1 MSMRTNISLIAAVIV
16 AVLLRMSVFAV
27 DEREHVIE
35 LQFQKI
41 VSTSFEPGL
50 HFKIPF
56 ADEVVHYTKTIQ
68 SQERR
73 DDKVL
78 TQDRKNLAI
87 EYLITWRIDDPAQ
100 YYRSVNGGDEEKAIQ
115 SLSDIVTDGLQAA
128 IGRRTVAD
136 VVSAAPADLLA
147 DTLSAVRA
155 RAPDFGIQVVDVRI
169 KRIGMA
175 DEAGVF
181 ERMRRERQAVATQL
195 RAEGDEQVARIKA
208 AADRQKTVILSE
220 AYRDSERVRGAGDAR
235 AAEIYA
241 AAYSKD
247 RDFYAFYR
255 SLQAY
260 RNSIGRDQDV
270 LVLKP
275 DSDFFQFFQKQ
286 TGTGALAPRQ

>member
-1 MSMRTNISLIAAVIV
+1 MSVRVNIALVSAVVV

-27 DEREHVIE
+27 DEREHAVE
-35 LQFQKI
+35 LQSGKI
-41 VSTSFEPGL
+41 INANVEPGL

-56 ADEVVHYTKTIQ
+56 ADDVVHYTKTIQ
-68 SQERR
+68 SKDRH

-78 TQDRKNLAI
+78 TAERKNLAI
-87 EYLITWRIDDPAQ
+87 EYFIAWRIDDPAQ
-100 YYRSVNGGDEEKAIQ
+100 YYRSVNGGDEQSAIQ
-115 SLSDIVTDGLQAA
+115 SLSDIVSDGLQAA
-128 IGRRTVAD
+128 IGRRTVAEA
-136 VVSAAPADLLA
+136 VSAAPADLLG
-147 DTLSAVRA
+147 DTVAAVRA
-155 RAPDFGIQVVDVRI
+155 RAPDFGIQIVDVRI

-175 DEAGVF
+175 DETGVF
-181 ERMRRERQAVATQL
+181 ERMKKERQAVATRL

-208 AADRQKTVILSE
+208 DADRQRTVILSE
-220 AYRDSERVRGAGDAR
+220 ADRDAERTRGAGDAR

-260 RNSIGRDQDV
+260 RKSIGRDQDV

-275 DSDFFQFFQKQ
+275 DSDFLQFLQKQ
-286 TGTGALAPRQ
+286 TGTTAR

>member
-1 MSMRTNISLIAAVIV
+1 MSMRVNMLLVAAVIA

-41 VSTSFEPGL
+41 VSTSFDPGL

-56 ADEVVHYTKTIQ
+56 VDEVVHYTKTIQ
-68 SQERR
+68 STERR

-78 TQDRKNLAI
+78 TTERKNLAL
-87 EYLITWRIDDPAQ
+87 EYLITWRIEDPAQ
-100 YYRSVNGGDEEKAIQ
+100 YYRAVNGGDEERAIQ
-115 SLSDIVTDGLQAA
+115 SLSDIVADGLQAA
-128 IGRRTVAD
+128 IGRRTVAE

-155 RAPDFGIQVVDVRI
+155 RSPDFGVQVVDVRI

-208 AADRQKTVILSE
+208 DADRQRTVILSE

-260 RNSIGRDQDV
+260 RKSIGRDQDV

-275 DSDFFQFFQKQ
+275 DSDFFQFLQKQ
-286 TGTGALAPRQ
+286 VGTTAR

>member
-1 MSMRTNISLIAAVIV
+1 MSVRVNILLVAAVVV

-27 DEREHVIE
+27 DEREHVVE
-35 LQFQKI
+35 LQFDKI
-41 VSTSFEPGL
+41 VSASFEPGL

-56 ADEVVHYTKTIQ
+56 ADDVVHYTKTIQ
-68 SQERR
+68 SKERR

-78 TQDRKNLAI
+78 TAERKDLAVD
-87 EYLITWRIDDPAQ
+87 YLIAWRIDDPAQ
-100 YYRSVNGGDEEKAIQ
+100 YYRSVNGGDEDKAIE
-115 SLSDIVTDGLQAA
+115 SLSDVVNDGLQAA

-136 VVSAAPADLLA
+136 VVAAAPAELLA
-147 DTLSAVRA
+147 DTLTAVRA
-155 RAPDFGIQVVDVRI
+155 RAPDFGVQVVDVRI
-169 KRIGMA
+169 KGIGMT
-175 DEAGVF
+175 DDTGVF
-181 ERMRRERQAVATQL
+181 ERMKRERQAVATQL

-208 AADRQKTVILSE
+208 DADRQKTVILSE
-220 AYRDSERVRGAGDAR
+220 AYRDSERIRGAGDAR

-260 RNSIGRDQDV
+260 RKSIGRDQDV

-275 DSDFFQFFQKQ
+275 DSDFFQFLQKQ
-286 TGTGALAPRQ
+286 VGTTAR

>member
-1 MSMRTNISLIAAVIV
+1 MSMRVNILLVAAVIV
-16 AVLLRMSVFAV
+16 AVLIRMSVFAV

-35 LQFQKI
+35 LQLQKI

-56 ADEVVHYTKTIQ
+56 VDEVVRYTKAIQ
-68 SQERR
+68 SRERR
-73 DDKVL
+73 DDKVP
-78 TQDRKNLAI
+78 TADRKNLAV
-87 EYLITWRIDDPAQ
+87 EYLIAWRIDDPAQ
-100 YYRSVNGGDEEKAIQ
+100 YYRSVNGGDEQRAIQ
-115 SLSDIVTDGLQAA
+115 SLSDIVADGLQAA
-128 IGRRTVAD
+128 IGRRTVAE
-136 VVSAAPADLLA
+136 VVPASPEDLLA
-147 DTLSAVRA
+147 DPLTAVRA

-175 DEAGVF
+175 DETSVF
-181 ERMRRERQAVATQL
+181 ERMRRERQAVAAQL

-208 AADRQKTVILSE
+208 DADRQRTVILSD
-220 AYRDSERVRGAGDAR
+220 AYRDGERIRGAGDAR

-260 RNSIGRDQDV
+260 RKSIGRDQDV

-275 DSDFFQFFQKQ
+275 DSDFFRFLQKQ
-286 TGTGALAPRQ
+286 TGTTAR

>member
-1 MSMRTNISLIAAVIV
+1 MSVRVNIVLVSAVVV

-27 DEREHVIE
+27 DEREHAVE
-35 LQFQKI
+35 LQFDKI
-41 VSTSFEPGL
+41 VNANVEPGL

-56 ADEVVHYTKTIQ
+56 ADAVVHYTKTIQ
-68 SQERR
+68 SKDHR

-78 TQDRKNLAI
+78 TAERKNLGV
-87 EYLITWRIDDPAQ
+87 EFLIAWRIDDPAQ
-100 YYRSVNGGDEEKAIQ
+100 YYRSVNGGDEQSAIE
-115 SLSDIVTDGLQAA
+115 SLSDIVSDGLQAA
-128 IGRRTVAD
+128 IGSRTVPE

-147 DTLSAVRA
+147 DALTAARA
-155 RAPDFGIQVVDVRI
+155 RAPDFGIQIVDARI

-175 DEAGVF
+175 DETGVF
-181 ERMRRERQAVATQL
+181 ERMKKERQAVSTQL

-208 AADRQKTVILSE
+208 DADRQRTVILSE
-220 AYRDSERVRGAGDAR
+220 AYRDSERIRGAGDAR

-260 RNSIGRDQDV
+260 RKSIGRDQDV

-275 DSDFFQFFQKQ
+275 DSDFLQFLQKQ
-286 TGTGALAPRQ
+286 TGTTAR

>member
-1 MSMRTNISLIAAVIV
+1 MSVRVNILLVAAVVV

-27 DEREHVIE
+27 DEREHVVE
-35 LQFQKI
+35 LQFDKI
-41 VSTSFEPGL
+41 LNASFEPGL

-68 SQERR
+68 SKERR

-78 TQDRKNLAI
+78 TAERKNLAV
-87 EYLITWRIDDPAQ
+87 EYLIAWRIDDPAQ
-100 YYRSVNGGDEEKAIQ
+100 YYRSVNGGDEDNAIE
-115 SLSDIVTDGLQAA
+115 SLADIVNDGLQAA
-128 IGRRTVAD
+128 IGRRTVSD

-147 DTLSAVRA
+147 DTLTAVRA
-155 RAPDFGIQVVDVRI
+155 RAPDFGIQVIDIRI
-169 KRIGMA
+169 KRIAMA
-175 DEAGVF
+175 DETSVF
-181 ERMRRERQAVATQL
+181 ERMKREREAVATQL

-208 AADRQKTVILSE
+208 DADRQRTVILSE

-275 DSDFFQFFQKQ
+275 DSDFFQFLQKQ
-286 TGTGALAPRQ
+286 VGTTAR

>member
-1 MSMRTNISLIAAVIV
+1 MSMRVNILLVAAVIV

-56 ADEVVHYTKTIQ
+56 ADEVVRYTKTIQ
-68 SQERR
+68 SKERR

-78 TQDRKNLAI
+78 TTDRKNLAV
-87 EYLITWRIDDPAQ
+87 EYLVTWRIDDPAQ
-100 YYRSVNGGDEEKAIQ
+100 YYRSVNGGDEENAIQ
-115 SLSDIVTDGLQAA
+115 SLTDIVTDGLQAA

-136 VVSAAPADLLA
+136 VVSATPAELLA

-155 RAPDFGIQVVDVRI
+155 RSPDFGIQVIDVRI

-175 DEAGVF
+175 DETGVF

-208 AADRQKTVILSE
+208 DADRKRTVILSE

-247 RDFYAFYR
+247 RDFFAFYR

-260 RNSIGRDQDV
+260 RKSIGRDQDV

-275 DSDFFQFFQKQ
+275 DGDFFQFLQKQ
-286 TGTGALAPRQ
+286 AGATAR

>member
-1 MSMRTNISLIAAVIV
+1 MSVRVNILLVAAVVV

-27 DEREHVIE
+27 DEREHAVE
-35 LQFQKI
+35 LQFDKI
-41 VSTSFEPGL
+41 VNANVEPGL

-56 ADEVVHYTKTIQ
+56 ANDVVHYTKTIQ
-68 SQERR
+68 SKERR

-78 TQDRKNLAI
+78 TAERKNLAV
-87 EYLITWRIDDPAQ
+87 EYLIAWRIDDPAQ
-100 YYRSVNGGDEEKAIQ
+100 YYRSVNGGDEDNAIE
-115 SLSDIVTDGLQAA
+115 SLADIVNDGLQAA
-128 IGRRTVAD
+128 IGRRTVSD

-147 DTLSAVRA
+147 DTLTAVRA
-155 RAPDFGIQVVDVRI
+155 RAPDFGIQVIDIRI
-169 KRIGMA
+169 KRIAMA
-175 DEAGVF
+175 DETSVF
-181 ERMRRERQAVATQL
+181 ERMKRERQAIATQL

-208 AADRQKTVILSE
+208 DADRQRTVILSE

-275 DSDFFQFFQKQ
+275 DSDFFQFLQKQ
-286 TGTGALAPRQ
+286 VGTTAR

>member
-1 MSMRTNISLIAAVIV
+1 MSVRMNIALIAAVIV

-56 ADEVVHYTKTIQ
+56 ADEVVRYTKTIQ

-78 TQDRKNLAI
+78 TTERNNLAI

-208 AADRQKTVILSE
+208 DADRQRTVILSE

-260 RNSIGRDQDV
+260 RNSIGRGQDV

-275 DSDFFQFFQKQ
+275 DGDFFQFLQKQ
-286 TGTGALAPRQ
+286 TGTTTR

>member
-1 MSMRTNISLIAAVIV
+1 MSVRINVLLVAAVVV

-27 DEREHVIE
+27 DEREHVVE
-35 LQFQKI
+35 LQFDKI
-41 VSTSFEPGL
+41 LNASFEPGL

-68 SQERR
+68 SKERR

-78 TQDRKNLAI
+78 TAERKNLAV
-87 EYLITWRIDDPAQ
+87 EYLIAWRIDDPAQ
-100 YYRSVNGGDEEKAIQ
+100 YYRSVNGGDEDNAIE
-115 SLSDIVTDGLQAA
+115 SLADIVNDGLQAA
-128 IGRRTVAD
+128 IGRRTVSD

-147 DTLSAVRA
+147 DTLTAVRA
-155 RAPDFGIQVVDVRI
+155 RAPDFGIQVIDIRI
-169 KRIGMA
+169 KRIAMA
-175 DEAGVF
+175 DETSVF
-181 ERMRRERQAVATQL
+181 ERMKRERQAIATQL

-208 AADRQKTVILSE
+208 DADRQRTVILSE
-220 AYRDSERVRGAGDAR
+220 AYRDSERIRGAGDAR

-275 DSDFFQFFQKQ
+275 DSDFFQFLQKQ
-286 TGTGALAPRQ
+286 VGTTAR

>member
-1 MSMRTNISLIAAVIV
+1 MSMRVNILLVAAVIV

-56 ADEVVHYTKTIQ
+56 ADEVVRYTKTIQ
-68 SQERR
+68 SKERR

-78 TQDRKNLAI
+78 TTERKNLAI
-87 EYLITWRIDDPAQ
+87 EYLITWRIEDPAQ
-100 YYRSVNGGDEEKAIQ
+100 YYRSVNGGDEENAIQ

-128 IGRRTVAD
+128 IGRRTVAE
-136 VVSAAPADLLA
+136 VVSAAPAELLA

-155 RAPDFGIQVVDVRI
+155 RSPDFGIQVIDLRV

-175 DEAGVF
+175 DETGVF
-181 ERMRRERQAVATQL
+181 ERMRRERLAVATQL

-208 AADRQKTVILSE
+208 DADRQRTVILSE
-220 AYRDSERVRGAGDAR
+220 AYRDSERIRGAGDAR

-260 RNSIGRDQDV
+260 RKSIGRDDV

-275 DSDFFQFFQKQ
+275 DSDFFQFFQRQ
-286 TGTGALAPRQ
+286 VGTTAR

>member
-1 MSMRTNISLIAAVIV
+1 MSVRVNIVLVSAVVV

-27 DEREHVIE
+27 DEREHAVE
-35 LQFQKI
+35 LQFDKI
-41 VSTSFEPGL
+41 VNANVEPGL

-56 ADEVVHYTKTIQ
+56 ANDVVHYTKTIQ
-68 SQERR
+68 SKDQH

-78 TQDRKNLAI
+78 TADRKNLAV
-87 EYLITWRIDDPAQ
+87 EFLIAWRIDDPAQ
-100 YYRSVNGGDEEKAIQ
+100 YYRSVNGGSEDSAIQ
-115 SLSDIVTDGLQAA
+115 SLSDIVSDGLQAA
-128 IGRRTVAD
+128 IGRRTVAE
-136 VVSAAPADLLA
+136 VVSATPAELLGDSLIA
-147 DTLSAVRA
+147 ARA
-155 RAPDFGIQVVDVRI
+155 RAPDFGIQIVDARI

-175 DEAGVF
+175 DETGVF
-181 ERMRRERQAVATQL
+181 ERMKKERQAVATQL

-208 AADRQKTVILSE
+208 DADRQKTVILSE
-220 AYRDSERVRGAGDAR
+220 AYRDSERIRGAGDAR

-275 DSDFFQFFQKQ
+275 DSDFFQFLQKQ
-286 TGTGALAPRQ
+286 VGTTAR

>member
-1 MSMRTNISLIAAVIV
+1 MRVNILLVAAVIV

-41 VSTSFEPGL
+41 VNASVEPGL
-50 HFKIPF
+50 HFKVPF
-56 ADEVVHYTKTIQ
+56 ADEVVRYTKTIQ
-68 SQERR
+68 SKERR

-78 TQDRKNLAI
+78 TAERKNLAI
-87 EYLITWRIDDPAQ
+87 EYLIAWRIDDPAQ
-100 YYRSVNGGDEEKAIQ
+100 YYRSVNGGDEENAIQ
-115 SLSDIVTDGLQAA
+115 SLSDIVTDGVQAA

-136 VVSAAPADLLA
+136 VVSTAPADLLA
-147 DTLSAVRA
+147 DTLTAVRA

-175 DEAGVF
+175 DETGVF
-181 ERMRRERQAVATQL
+181 ERMKRERQAVATQL
-195 RAEGDEQVARIKA
+195 RAEGDEQVARMKA
-208 AADRQKTVILSE
+208 GADRQRTVVLSE
-220 AYRDSERVRGAGDAR
+220 AYRDSERTRGAGDAR

-260 RNSIGRDQDV
+260 RKSIGRDQDV

-275 DSDFFQFFQKQ
+275 DSDFFQFLQKQ
-286 TGTGALAPRQ
+286 AGTTAR

>member
-1 MSMRTNISLIAAVIV
+1 MNISLIAAVIV

-56 ADEVVHYTKTIQ
+56 ADEVVRYTKTIQ

-78 TQDRKNLAI
+78 TTERKNLAI

-208 AADRQKTVILSE
+208 DADRQRTVILSE

-270 LVLKP
+270 LILKP
-275 DSDFFQFFQKQ
+275 DSDFFQFLQKQ
-286 TGTGALAPRQ
+286 TGTTAR

>member
-1 MSMRTNISLIAAVIV
+1 MSMRMNILLVAAVIV

-56 ADEVVHYTKTIQ
+56 ADEVVRYTKTIQ
-68 SQERR
+68 SMERR

-78 TQDRKNLAI
+78 TTERKNLDV
-87 EYLITWRIDDPAQ
+87 EYLLTWRIDDPAQ

-128 IGRRTVAD
+128 IGRRTVAEA
-136 VVSAAPADLLA
+136 VSAAPTELLA

-169 KRIGMA
+169 KRVGMA

-208 AADRQKTVILSE
+208 DADRQRTVILSE

-260 RNSIGRDQDV
+260 RKSIGRDQDV

-275 DSDFFQFFQKQ
+275 DSDFFRFFQKQ
-286 TGTGALAPRQ
+286 VGTTAR

>member
-1 MSMRTNISLIAAVIV
+1 MSVRVNKLLVSAVIV

-27 DEREHVIE
+27 DEREHVVK
-35 LQFQKI
+35 LQFDKI
-41 VSTSFEPGL
+41 VNASVEPGL

-56 ADEVVHYTKTIQ
+56 ADDVVHYTKTIQ
-68 SQERR
+68 SKERR

-78 TQDRKNLAI
+78 TAEHKNLAI
-87 EYLITWRIDDPAQ
+87 EYLIAWRIEDPAQ
-100 YYRSVNGGDEEKAIQ
+100 FYRSVNGGDEDSAIQ
-115 SLSDIVTDGLQAA
+115 SLSDIVSNGLQAA
-128 IGRRTVAD
+128 IGRRTVTE
-136 VVSAAPADLLA
+136 VVSAAPADLFA
-147 DTLSAVRA
+147 DTLTAVRA
-155 RAPDFGIQVVDVRI
+155 RAPDLGIQVVDVRL

-175 DEAGVF
+175 DETGVF
-181 ERMRRERQAVATQL
+181 ERMKKERQAVATQL

-208 AADRQKTVILSE
+208 DADRQKTVILSE
-220 AYRDSERVRGAGDAR
+220 AYRDSERIRGTGDAR

-260 RNSIGRDQDV
+260 RKSIGRDQDV

-275 DSDFFQFFQKQ
+275 DSDFFQFLQKQ
-286 TGTGALAPRQ
+286 VGTAAR

>member
-1 MSMRTNISLIAAVIV
+1 MSVRVNIVLVVAVVV

-27 DEREHVIE
+27 DEREHAVE
-35 LQFQKI
+35 LQFDRI
-41 VSTSFEPGL
+41 VNANVEPGL

-56 ADEVVHYTKTIQ
+56 ADDVVHYTKTIQ
-68 SQERR
+68 SKDRR
-73 DDKVL
+73 DDKLL
-78 TQDRKNLAI
+78 TAERKNLAV
-87 EYLITWRIDDPAQ
+87 EYLIAWRIVDPAQ
-100 YYRSVNGGDEEKAIQ
+100 YYRSVNGNGEESAIQ
-115 SLSDIVTDGLQAA
+115 SLSDVVSEQLRVA
-128 IGRRTVAD
+128 IGRRTVSE

-147 DTLSAVRA
+147 DTLTAVRA
-155 RAPDFGIQVVDVRI
+155 RAPDFGIQIVDLRI

-175 DEAGVF
+175 DETGVF
-181 ERMRRERQAVATQL
+181 ETMKRERQALATRL

-208 AADRQKTVILSE
+208 DADRQRTVVLSE
-220 AYRDSERVRGAGDAR
+220 AYRDAERIRGAGDAR

-260 RNSIGRDQDV
+260 RKSIGRDQDI

-275 DSDFFQFFQKQ
+275 DSDFFRFLQKQ
-286 TGTGALAPRQ
+286 AGTTAH

>member
-1 MSMRTNISLIAAVIV
+1 MSVRVNILLVAAVVV

-27 DEREHVIE
+27 DEREHVVE
-35 LQFQKI
+35 LQFDKI
-41 VSTSFEPGL
+41 LNASFEPGL

-68 SQERR
+68 SKERR

-78 TQDRKNLAI
+78 TAERKNLAV
-87 EYLITWRIDDPAQ
+87 EYLIAWRIDDPAQ
-100 YYRSVNGGDEEKAIQ
+100 YYRSVNGGSEDSAIQ
-115 SLSDIVTDGLQAA
+115 SLSDIVSDGLQAA
-128 IGRRTVAD
+128 IGRRTVAE
-136 VVSAAPADLLA
+136 VVSATPAELLGDSLIA
-147 DTLSAVRA
+147 ARA
-155 RAPDFGIQVVDVRI
+155 RAPDFGIQIVDARI

-175 DEAGVF
+175 DETGVF
-181 ERMRRERQAVATQL
+181 ERMKKERQAVATQL

-208 AADRQKTVILSE
+208 DADRQKTVILSE
-220 AYRDSERVRGAGDAR
+220 AYRDSERIRGAGDAR

-260 RNSIGRDQDV
+260 RKSIGRDQDV
-270 LVLKP
+270 LILKP

-286 TGTGALAPRQ
+286 DGTTAR

>member
-1 MSMRTNISLIAAVIV
+1 MSMRMNISLIAAVIV

-35 LQFQKI
+35 LQFQRI

-270 LVLKP
+270 LILKP
-275 DSDFFQFFQKQ
+275 DSDFFQFLQKQ
-286 TGTGALAPRQ
+286 TGTTAR